1 MHPPTNR
8 TSRSWLPGFLAGLTL
23 GVAVWQWRQRKDR
36 AEISR
41 LRLEREAESERL
53 RLRLT
58 SIQDPEPVIDLTEP
72 APAPTPASGGAA
84 APAVASV
91 PSPSTAPSPA
101 RAEAAP
107 VLSVVVDTPA
117 PVANGN
123 GRHDD
128 LKRIKGI
135 GPVMER
141 SLNEQGIHSFQQLAN
156 LTKPEIEQLTAAI
169 AAFPG
174 RIEREDW
181 VGSARRL
188 LDAEQS
194 PDSSP
199 LF

>member
-1 MHPPTNR
+1 MHPPPNR
-8 TSRSWLPGFLAGLTL
+8 TSRSWIPGFLVGLSL
-23 GVAVWQWRQRKDR
+23 GLAVWQWRQRKDR

-41 LRLEREAESERL
+41 QRLEGEAESERL

-58 SIQDPEPVIDLTEP
+58 SVQGPEPVIDLTE
-72 APAPTPASGGAA
+72 AA
-84 APAVASV
+84 APAS
-91 PSPSTAPSPA
+91 PSPSSPA
-101 RAEAAP
+101 STEAAP
-107 VLSVVVDTPA
+107 VLSVVVDSPA
-117 PVANGN
+117 PMANGN
-123 GRHDD
+123 GAARHDD

-141 SLNEQGIHSFQQLAN
+141 SLNEAGIHSFEQLAK

-181 VGSARRL
+181 VGSARRIL
-188 LDAEQS
+188 EAEPS